1 MIRIKAKKILLVA
14 PEIFSKPLLNTKN
27 EVKHVTHVNQIFP
40 VMYDMNPDLI
50 VFDYEHLGPDFE
62 RVLRRIRTNS
72 FYDKTKI
79 CCYKPKAE
87 RKTDSLLSA
96 LGVNYFLHETIT
108 PAYTDYYTSNFTL
121 PESISMLFKS
131 AVLNVSMS

>member
-27 EVKHVTHVNQIFP
+27 EVKHVTHANQIFP

-96 LGVNYFLHETIT
+96 LGVNYFLHETVT
-108 PAYTDYYTSNFTL
+108 PAYTDNYTSNFTL

-131 AVLNVSMS
+131 AVLNISIS

>member
-14 PEIFSKPLLNTKN
+14 PEVFSEPLIGKKN
-27 EVKHVTHVNQIFP
+27 EVKHVTSVSQIFP

-50 VFDYEHLGPDFE
+50 VFDYEHLGPEFE
-62 RVLRRIRTNS
+62 RILRRIRTNS
-72 FYDKTKI
+72 FYNKTKI

-87 RKTDSLLSA
+87 RKTDSLLQT
-96 LGVNYFLHETIT
+96 LGVNYFLHETVT
-108 PAYTDYYTSNFTL
+108 PAYTDTCTRNYSL

-131 AVLNVSMS
+131 AVLNLELQ